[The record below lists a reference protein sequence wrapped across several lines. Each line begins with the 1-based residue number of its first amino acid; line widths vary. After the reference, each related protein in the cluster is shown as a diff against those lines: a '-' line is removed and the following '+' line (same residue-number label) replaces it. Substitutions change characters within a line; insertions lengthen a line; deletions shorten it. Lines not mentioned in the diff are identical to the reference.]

1 MTNGIALACTSKKS
15 VPVGFLVTLISRQT
29 ILQKDHDGILP
40 YEMLT
45 FKGTCREIK
54 DVWWK
59 FRYRRISQAFRGTF
73 AANCWKSIVKPIVSQ
88 RARGRVQT
96 IETLGNNIS
105 RQHKIL
111 CFHFPIFSWQH
122 NLMFAFFIYRVN
134 SVASTL
140 RLIHNRNRNQQMREL
155 RTSFRGHRTWKVRP
169 GPYKPNSGGD
179 RWEKI
184 KTCTNNYFEKDKNRG
199 TLEPFFNFKCSL
211 WVCGLRWTGPNVQ
224 SYTKLS
230 VTVVVISTPDC
241 GPSKSSDARP
251 MQS

>member
-1 MTNGIALACTSKKS
+1 MEFCHMKCWHLKVRVERSKK
-15 VPVGFLVTLISRQT
+15 F
-29 ILQKDHDGILP
+29 DGNS
-40 YEMLT
+40 
-45 FKGTCREIK
+45 GT
-54 DVWWK
+54 DA
-59 FRYRRISQAFRGTF
+59 YRRPFGGTF